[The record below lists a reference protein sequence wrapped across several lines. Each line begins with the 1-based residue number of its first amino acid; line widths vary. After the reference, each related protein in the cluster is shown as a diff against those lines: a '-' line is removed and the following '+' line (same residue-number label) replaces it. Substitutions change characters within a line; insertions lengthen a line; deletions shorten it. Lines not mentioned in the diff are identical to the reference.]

1 MINTKKNMLRFALVD
16 TVMGCMFIEFSWH
29 NHLFKPSG
37 GIIAIL
43 ALFIFIFARNFL
55 LPDGRPVYR
64 MKSLLKIRKNSQ
76 SVSNLPNNER
86 EWQLILEADYL
97 STRVLIILMIFPL
110 IAAILIPEYANIS
123 NVSQLISLN
132 IDTVGF
138 IVVCLIA
145 LAFLIKEW
153 TMLALYSWFSQNK

>member
-1 MINTKKNMLRFALVD
+1 MTDTKKNMLRFALAD
-16 TVMGCMFIEFSWH
+16 TVMGCMFIYFSWH

-43 ALFIFIFARNFL
+43 ALFIFILARNFL

-64 MKSLLKIRKNSQ
+64 IRSLLKIQKSNH
-76 SVSNLPNNER
+76 SVSNLPNDER
-86 EWQLILEADYL
+86 EWQLLLEADYL
-97 STRVLIILMIFPL
+97 STRVLIVLMIFPL
-110 IAAILIPEYANIS
+110 VATILIPEYAKSS
-123 NVSQLISLN
+123 NAGQLTSLN
-132 IDTVGF
+132 IDKVGF

-145 LAFLIKEW
+145 SAFLIKEW